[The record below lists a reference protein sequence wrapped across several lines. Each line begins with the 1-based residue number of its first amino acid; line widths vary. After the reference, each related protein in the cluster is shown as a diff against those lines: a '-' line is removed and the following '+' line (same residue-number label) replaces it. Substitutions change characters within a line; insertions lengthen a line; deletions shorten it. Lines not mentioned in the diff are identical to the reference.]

1 MVKLINKGQY
11 INIFDYLPQPSPI
24 TRINNVTGWGQRRSK
39 KITTYIIKLQHC
51 SLLADDKLVEFAM
64 NRPSSQSPV
73 SQNDT
78 MEMADFIIVYLS
90 RKNVILHLSEL
101 RLCDYYS
108 ELRLWLYFVLWCIVV
123 WVYRDYIIVCC
134 LTVLWFV
141 EIVWYII

>member
-11 INIFDYLPQPSPI
+11 INIFDYLAQPSPI

-51 SLLADDKLVEFAM
+51 SLLADDKLVELAM

-90 RKNVILHLSEL
+90 RKNV
-101 RLCDYYS
+101 
-108 ELRLWLYFVLWCIVV
+108 
-123 WVYRDYIIVCC
+123 
-134 LTVLWFV
+134 
-141 EIVWYII
+141 